1 MMMVPIQ
8 RKFESKFDD
17 SRDFKKLTGDKLVVS
32 SIPFLL
38 SNVKATGPL
47 IRYVNSTGRLKPT
60 FGEVPPPTRKDKR

>member
-1 MMMVPIQ
+1 ERHILSNTLK
-8 RKFESKFDD
+8 RNA
-17 SRDFKKLTGDKLVVS
+17 T

-60 FGEVPPPTRKDKR
+60 FGEVPPPTRNDKR